1 MATAKSNKIYKLQ
14 NPTYW
19 VKMLSSFILGYFQ
32 QQQVHQTGYGFT
44 GTFYT
49 KFELAG
55 QASPQR

>member
-44 GTFYT
+44 GTF
-49 KFELAG
+49 
-55 QASPQR
+55 